1 MKKYQQGFEA
11 NEIFDWLRHSPN
23 RCSHVSYQLTENLFF
38 SSRSMNC
45 FYLEAS
51 PKPPCE
57 RKFSLARNKGEVL
70 HSVLKNFSVNS
81 ILGTITWVE
90 SLHQHMQLA
99 LLFENEE
106 KSWNWNSYFDANT
119 LLSSCTNPLF
129 LSENT
134 AAHPS
139 SAISFMLYDYSL
151 MHSYTK
157 CNLFPNESTF
167 SHKELFMM
175 FNHRINFSKEYFY
188 WHFLSQNCFSFDSQ
202 FV

>member
-70 HSVLKNFSVNS
+70 HSVLKKLFRELNS
-81 ILGTITWVE
+81 RHNNLSWIIASAHATCTFIWKRREKLELKFLFRRQHSTFFLYKSFVFIRE
-90 SLHQHMQLA
+90 YCSSPFICHFLHAVRLQFNA
-99 LLFENEE
+99 LL
-106 KSWNWNSYFDANT
+106 
-119 LLSSCTNPLF
+119 
-129 LSENT
+129 
-134 AAHPS
+134 H
-139 SAISFMLYDYSL
+139 
-151 MHSYTK
+151 
-157 CNLFPNESTF
+157 
-167 SHKELFMM
+167 
-175 FNHRINFSKEYFY
+175 
-188 WHFLSQNCFSFDSQ
+188 
-202 FV
+202 